1 MDCLG
6 DENMAYSLMM
16 IIAAVLVW
24 QYMMLQSRGKLIFKP
39 IGYSGSYDM
48 YIVGCLLAPI
58 ATHIYSGWLG
68 MAAAVALV
76 ISLLMRAVAPIA
88 FARVF
93 TAAGEGAQIITMAV
107 FFYGARIGY
116 GLAAAAAIAHAAGI
130 MID

>member
-1 MDCLG
+1 
-6 DENMAYSLMM
+6 
-16 IIAAVLVW
+16 
-24 QYMMLQSRGKLIFKP
+24 
-39 IGYSGSYDM
+39 
-48 YIVGCLLAPI
+48 
-58 ATHIYSGWLG
+58 

-76 ISLLMRAVAPIA
+76 ISLLMRVVAPIA

>member
-1 MDCLG
+1 
-6 DENMAYSLMM
+6 
-16 IIAAVLVW
+16 
-24 QYMMLQSRGKLIFKP
+24 
-39 IGYSGSYDM
+39 M
-48 YIVGCLLAPI
+48 YITGCLLATI

-76 ISLLMRAVAPIA
+76 ISLLTRVVAPIA

>member
-1 MDCLG
+1 
-6 DENMAYSLMM
+6 MAYSLMM

-48 YIVGCLLAPI
+48 YIVGCLLATI

-76 ISLLMRAVAPIA
+76 ISLLMRVVAPIA